1 MILKAL
7 SFNRKVLEENF
18 NPYILDTIH
27 VTVDIIK
34 KILDQVPPDSNEVD
48 FVTYANLI
56 SALTFET
63 HPTNR
68 NDKIHR
74 EFLKLDQN
82 VYQTLLEN
90 IFVQLNYSS

>member
-34 KILDQVPPDSNEVD
+34 KILDLVPPDSNEVD
-48 FVTYANLI
+48 YVTYANLI
-56 SALTFET
+56 
-63 HPTNR
+63 
-68 NDKIHR
+68 
-74 EFLKLDQN
+74 
-82 VYQTLLEN
+82 
-90 IFVQLNYSS
+90 